1 MDGLTIRNAESLLET
16 GKTLSQQR
24 TSKLNQDAGIPTDS
38 ETKSFADTL
47 KEAVSNVNSLQKEAD
62 MAMQKLASGE
72 SKNIPEVM
80 IAAERADVALKL
92 MVQVRNKII
101 DAYHEV
107 MKMQV

>member
-1 MDGLTIRNAESLLET
+1 MDGLTISNAEGLLET
-16 GKTLSQQR
+16 GKTLSEQR
-24 TSKLNQDAGIPTDS
+24 TSRINKEAGIPSAST
-38 ETKSFADTL
+38 EKSFADTL
-47 KEAVSNVNSLQKEAD
+47 KDAVQNVNEMQQTAD
-62 MAMQKLASGE
+62 VAMQKLATGE

-80 IAAERADVALKL
+80 IATEKADIALKL